1 MDYKTLQSYIEP
13 VIALAEDEL
22 ALLLSCATKLQ
33 LKKNEQLLKQGE
45 VCRAFYLVESGYLRT
60 YYDRDG
66 VAINMNFTFEGDF
79 TANLRSYRSRQP
91 SEMII
96 EAGEDSIIWI
106 FNMREIAE
114 QYDVYPQVSRFVR
127 RLAITQL
134 LASQEHSD
142 LIKLNT
148 PAERYRHIEKN
159 NPQLLQRVSL
169 SQLASYLG
177 VTRETLSRVR
187 AKNN

>member
-1 MDYKTLQSYIEP
+1 MDHKTLYSYIEP
-13 VIALAEDEL
+13 VIALSGDEL
-22 ALLLSCATKLQ
+22 TLLMSCATKLP
-33 LKKNEQLLKQGE
+33 LKRGEQLLKEGE

-79 TANLRSYRSRQP
+79 TANLKSYRNREP
-91 SEMII
+91 SETII

-106 FNMREIAE
+106 FNLRQIAE
-114 QYDVYPQVSRFVR
+114 QYDAYPQVSRFVR

-134 LASQEHSD
+134 LTAQEHSD
-142 LIKLNT
+142 LVKLYT

-159 NPQLLQRVSL
+159 NPKLLQRVSL
-169 SQLASYLG
+169 SQLASFLG
-177 VTRETLSRVR
+177 VTRETLSRIR
-187 AKNN
+187 AKNI

>member
-1 MDYKTLQSYIEP
+1 MDYKTLQSYIAP
-13 VIALAEDEL
+13 IIVLSEDEL
-22 ALLLSCATKLQ
+22 ALLMTCATKLQ
-33 LKKNEQLLKQGE
+33 LKKSEQLLKQGE
-45 VCRAFYLVESGYLRT
+45 VCNAFYLVESGYLRT
-60 YYDRDG
+60 YYDKVG
-66 VAINMNFTFEGDF
+66 VGINMNFTFEGDF

-91 SEMII
+91 S
-96 EAGEDSIIWI
+96 DT
-106 FNMREIAE
+106 
-114 QYDVYPQVSRFVR
+114 YPQVTRFIR

-134 LASQEHSD
+134 LTAQEHSD

-159 NPQLLQRVSL
+159 SPQLLQRVSL

>member
-1 MDYKTLQSYIEP
+1 
-13 VIALAEDEL
+13 
-22 ALLLSCATKLQ
+22 
-33 LKKNEQLLKQGE
+33 
-45 VCRAFYLVESGYLRT
+45 
-60 YYDRDG
+60 
-66 VAINMNFTFEGDF
+66 
-79 TANLRSYRSRQP
+79 
-91 SEMII
+91 MII
-96 EAGEDSIIWI
+96 EAGEDSVIWI
-106 FNMREIAE
+106 FNIRQISE
-114 QYDVYPQVSRFVR
+114 QYDTYPQVTRFIR

-134 LASQEHSD
+134 LTAQEHSD

-159 NPQLLQRVSL
+159 SPQLLQRVSL

>member
-1 MDYKTLQSYIEP
+1 MDHKTLYSYIEP
-13 VIALAEDEL
+13 VIALTDDEL
-22 ALLLSCATKLQ
+22 ALLMSCAKMMQ
-33 LKKNEQLLKQGE
+33 LKKGEQLLKEGE
-45 VCRAFYLVESGYLRT
+45 VCSAFYLVETGYLRT
-60 YYDRDG
+60 YYDRDS

-79 TANLRSYRSRQP
+79 TANLKSYRDRKP
-91 SEMII
+91 SETII

-106 FNMREIAE
+106 FNLREIAE
-114 QYDVYPQVSRFVR
+114 QYDAYPQVSRFIR

-134 LASQEHSD
+134 LTAQEHSA
-142 LIKLNT
+142 LIKLHT

-159 NPQLLQRVSL
+159 SPQLLQRVSL